1 MDRIRLIAS
10 DMDATLLDGH
20 SQLPPDFLHLVQEL
34 AGQDILFAAASGRPL
49 YKLEEMFA
57 PVLEQTLLVADNG
70 GAVRWRGKDLF
81 VSRMEPEVWH
91 RLTACA
97 EENGDSF
104 VVCGLENAYLR
115 PCDRC
120 YDAVYRNFYNRIA
133 YVSDLYTID
142 AAVDKFTI
150 YLPQDNAQEVYEKVY
165 GPRFGQELAVAVS
178 GKCWI
183 DVTNP
188 GVTKGK
194 AVERLSRLL
203 DIPSGAM
210 MAFGDTYNDIEML
223 EAVGYGFLMENGS
236 PELRSRVPY
245 LAPPTRNT
253 GWPGCCSRYCGKRAA
268 SARRILQKHTDP
280 IGELLHGKSVRRL
293 LFCAAYRPR
302 AVHTLVPECATQKW
316 CWGGRAICL

>member
-1 MDRIRLIAS
+1 MVKLIAS
-10 DMDATLLDGH
+10 DLDGTLLQNGAHDVNPIVFDQIRTLKEHG
-20 SQLPPDFLHLVQEL
+20 
-34 AGQDILFAAASGRPL
+34 IMFAAASGRPL

-57 PVLEQTLLVADNG
+57 PVLEQTILVADNG

-81 VSRMEPEVWH
+81 VSRMEPEIWH

-142 AAVDKFTI
+142 AAVDKFAI

-210 MAFGDTYNDIEML
+210 MAFGDTYNDID
-223 EAVGYGFLMENGS
+223 
-236 PELRSRVPY
+236 
-245 LAPPTRNT
+245 T
-253 GWPGCCSRYCGKRAA
+253 K
-268 SARRILQKHTDP
+268 
-280 IGELLHGKSVRRL
+280 
-293 LFCAAYRPR
+293 
-302 AVHTLVPECATQKW
+302 
-316 CWGGRAICL
+316 

>member
-203 DIPSGAM
+203 DIRCHDGLWRHLQRHRDA
-210 MAFGDTYNDIEML
+210 G
-223 EAVGYGFLMENGS
+223 GRG
-236 PELRSRVPY
+236 LRLPD
-245 LAPPTRNT
+245 
-253 GWPGCCSRYCGKRAA
+253 GKRQPGAA
-268 SARRILQKHTDP
+268 QPGAVSGPAQ
-280 IGELLHGKSVRRL
+280 HGIRGGPGAAAGIAAKGLRLPGGFYKS
-293 LFCAAYRPR
+293 
-302 AVHTLVPECATQKW
+302 TLTP
-316 CWGGRAICL
+316 

>member
-1 MDRIRLIAS
+1 MSPISDTTIMAS
-10 DMDATLLDGH
+10 AGAQCHHVDHVST
-20 SQLPPDFLHLVQEL
+20 QLPYALTV
-34 AGQDILFAAASGRPL
+34 GGCCVAA
-49 YKLEEMFA
+49 YLEEA
-57 PVLEQTLLVADNG
+57 RRAGATSACCTLTSAARDAQNARELGAALASLGLEPMVIPGAVEGSLTFLGVAQDFVGRRILVADNG

-97 EENGDSF
+97 EENGDYF

-133 YVSDLYTID
+133 YVSDLYTIN

-245 LAPPTRNT
+245 LAPPNT
-253 GWPGCCSRYCGKRAA
+253 EYGVARVLQQVLRQKGCVCPADFTKA
-268 SARRILQKHTDP
+268 H
-280 IGELLHGKSVRRL
+280 
-293 LFCAAYRPR
+293 
-302 AVHTLVPECATQKW
+302 
-316 CWGGRAICL
+316 

>member
-34 AGQDILFAAASGRPL
+34 AGQEILFAAASGRPL

-178 GKCWI
+178 RQMLDRRDQPRRDQGEGCGASEQAAGHPIRCHDGLWRHLQRHR
-183 DVTNP
+183 DA
-188 GVTKGK
+188 GGRGL
-194 AVERLSRLL
+194 RLP
-203 DIPSGAM
+203 D
-210 MAFGDTYNDIEML
+210 
-223 EAVGYGFLMENGS
+223 
-236 PELRSRVPY
+236 
-245 LAPPTRNT
+245 
-253 GWPGCCSRYCGKRAA
+253 GKRQPGAA
-268 SARRILQKHTDP
+268 QPGAVSGPAQ
-280 IGELLHGKSVRRL
+280 HGIRGGPGAAAGIAAKGLRLPGGFYKS
-293 LFCAAYRPR
+293 
-302 AVHTLVPECATQKW
+302 TLTP
-316 CWGGRAICL
+316 

>member
-20 SQLPPDFLHLVQEL
+20 SQLPQDFLHLVQEL

-104 VVCGLENAYLR
+104 VVCGLESAYLR

-178 GKCWI
+178 RQMLDRRDQPRRDQGEGCGASEQAAGHPIRCHDGLWRHLQRHR
-183 DVTNP
+183 DA
-188 GVTKGK
+188 GGRGL
-194 AVERLSRLL
+194 RLP
-203 DIPSGAM
+203 D
-210 MAFGDTYNDIEML
+210 
-223 EAVGYGFLMENGS
+223 
-236 PELRSRVPY
+236 
-245 LAPPTRNT
+245 
-253 GWPGCCSRYCGKRAA
+253 GKRQPGAA
-268 SARRILQKHTDP
+268 QPGAVSGPAQ
-280 IGELLHGKSVRRL
+280 HGIRGGPGAAAGIAAKGLRLPGGFYKS
-293 LFCAAYRPR
+293 
-302 AVHTLVPECATQKW
+302 TLTP
-316 CWGGRAICL
+316 

>member
-194 AVERLSRLL
+194 ACGASEQAAGHPIRCHDGLWRHLQRHRDAGGRGLRLP
-203 DIPSGAM
+203 D
-210 MAFGDTYNDIEML
+210 
-223 EAVGYGFLMENGS
+223 
-236 PELRSRVPY
+236 
-245 LAPPTRNT
+245 
-253 GWPGCCSRYCGKRAA
+253 GKRQPGAA
-268 SARRILQKHTDP
+268 QPGAVSGPAQ
-280 IGELLHGKSVRRL
+280 HGIRGGPGAAAGIAAKGLRLPGGFYKS
-293 LFCAAYRPR
+293 
-302 AVHTLVPECATQKW
+302 TLTP
-316 CWGGRAICL
+316 

>member
-210 MAFGDTYNDIEML
+210 MAFGDTYNASSRAGGRGL
-223 EAVGYGFLMENGS
+223 RLRWKTA
-236 PELRSRVPY
+236 PELRSRVPVSGP
-245 LAPPTRNT
+245 AQHGIR
-253 GWPGCCSRYCGKRAA
+253 GGPGAA
-268 SARRILQKHTDP
+268 AGIAAKGLRLP
-280 IGELLHGKSVRRL
+280 GGFYKS
-293 LFCAAYRPR
+293 
-302 AVHTLVPECATQKW
+302 TLTP
-316 CWGGRAICL
+316 

>member
-1 MDRIRLIAS
+1 MDRIHLIAS

-183 DVTNP
+183 LQRHRDA
-188 GVTKGK
+188 GGRGL
-194 AVERLSRLL
+194 RLP
-203 DIPSGAM
+203 D
-210 MAFGDTYNDIEML
+210 
-223 EAVGYGFLMENGS
+223 
-236 PELRSRVPY
+236 
-245 LAPPTRNT
+245 
-253 GWPGCCSRYCGKRAA
+253 GKRQPGAA
-268 SARRILQKHTDP
+268 QPGAVSGPAQ
-280 IGELLHGKSVRRL
+280 HGIRGGPGAAAGIAAKGLRLPGGFYKS
-293 LFCAAYRPR
+293 
-302 AVHTLVPECATQKW
+302 TLTP
-316 CWGGRAICL
+316 

>member
-120 YDAVYRNFYNRIA
+120 HDGLWRHLQRHRDAGGRGLRLP
-133 YVSDLYTID
+133 DGKRQPG
-142 AAVDKFTI
+142 AAQ
-150 YLPQDNAQEVYEKVY
+150 P
-165 GPRFGQELAVAVS
+165 GAVS
-178 GKCWI
+178 GPAQHGI
-183 DVTNP
+183 RGGP
-188 GVTKGK
+188 GAAAGVAAKGL
-194 AVERLSRLL
+194 RL
-203 DIPSGAM
+203 PG
-210 MAFGDTYNDIEML
+210 
-223 EAVGYGFLMENGS
+223 GF
-236 PELRSRVPY
+236 Y
-245 LAPPTRNT
+245 
-253 GWPGCCSRYCGKRAA
+253 
-268 SARRILQKHTDP
+268 
-280 IGELLHGKSVRRL
+280 KS
-293 LFCAAYRPR
+293 
-302 AVHTLVPECATQKW
+302 TLTP
-316 CWGGRAICL
+316 

>member
-165 GPRFGQELAVAVS
+165 GPPLRAGTGRGGVRQMLDRRDQPRRDQGEGCGASEQAAGHPIRCHDGLWRHLQRHRDAGGRGLRLPDGKRQPGAAQPGAVS
-178 GKCWI
+178 GPAQHGI
-183 DVTNP
+183 RGGP
-188 GVTKGK
+188 GAAAGVAAKGL
-194 AVERLSRLL
+194 RL
-203 DIPSGAM
+203 PG
-210 MAFGDTYNDIEML
+210 
-223 EAVGYGFLMENGS
+223 GF
-236 PELRSRVPY
+236 Y
-245 LAPPTRNT
+245 
-253 GWPGCCSRYCGKRAA
+253 
-268 SARRILQKHTDP
+268 
-280 IGELLHGKSVRRL
+280 KS
-293 LFCAAYRPR
+293 
-302 AVHTLVPECATQKW
+302 TLTP
-316 CWGGRAICL
+316 

>member
-20 SQLPPDFLHLVQEL
+20 SQLPQDFLHLVQEL

-188 GVTKGK
+188 SEQAAGHPIRCHDGLWRHLQRHRD
-194 AVERLSRLL
+194 AGGRGLRLP
-203 DIPSGAM
+203 D
-210 MAFGDTYNDIEML
+210 
-223 EAVGYGFLMENGS
+223 
-236 PELRSRVPY
+236 
-245 LAPPTRNT
+245 
-253 GWPGCCSRYCGKRAA
+253 GKRQPGAA
-268 SARRILQKHTDP
+268 QPGAVSGPAQ
-280 IGELLHGKSVRRL
+280 HGIRGGPGAAAGIAAKGLRLPGGFYKS
-293 LFCAAYRPR
+293 
-302 AVHTLVPECATQKW
+302 TLTP
-316 CWGGRAICL
+316 

>member
-57 PVLEQTLLVADNG
+57 PVLEQTILVADNG

-194 AVERLSRLL
+194 AVDRLSRLL

-210 MAFGDTYNDIEML
+210 MAFGDGLWRHLQRHRD
-223 EAVGYGFLMENGS
+223 AGGRG
-236 PELRSRVPY
+236 LRLPD
-245 LAPPTRNT
+245 
-253 GWPGCCSRYCGKRAA
+253 GKRQPGAA
-268 SARRILQKHTDP
+268 QPGAVSGPAQ
-280 IGELLHGKSVRRL
+280 HGIRGGPGAAAGIAAKGLRLPGGFYKS
-293 LFCAAYRPR
+293 
-302 AVHTLVPECATQKW
+302 TLTP
-316 CWGGRAICL
+316 

>member
-210 MAFGDTYNDIEML
+210 MAFGGHLQRHRD
-223 EAVGYGFLMENGS
+223 AGGRG
-236 PELRSRVPY
+236 LRLPD
-245 LAPPTRNT
+245 
-253 GWPGCCSRYCGKRAA
+253 GKRQPGAA
-268 SARRILQKHTDP
+268 QPGAVSGPAQ
-280 IGELLHGKSVRRL
+280 HGIRGGPGAAAGVAAKGLRLPGGFYKS
-293 LFCAAYRPR
+293 
-302 AVHTLVPECATQKW
+302 TLTP
-316 CWGGRAICL
+316 

>member
-1 MDRIRLIAS
+1 M
-10 DMDATLLDGH
+10 
-20 SQLPPDFLHLVQEL
+20 
-34 AGQDILFAAASGRPL
+34 
-49 YKLEEMFA
+49 
-57 PVLEQTLLVADNG
+57 
-70 GAVRWRGKDLF
+70 
-81 VSRMEPEVWH
+81 
-91 RLTACA
+91 
-97 EENGDSF
+97 
-104 VVCGLENAYLR
+104 
-115 PCDRC
+115 
-120 YDAVYRNFYNRIA
+120 
-133 YVSDLYTID
+133 SDLYTID

-236 PELRSRVPY
+236 PELRSRVPVSGP
-245 LAPPTRNT
+245 AQHGIR
-253 GWPGCCSRYCGKRAA
+253 GGPGAA
-268 SARRILQKHTDP
+268 AGIAAKGLRLP
-280 IGELLHGKSVRRL
+280 GGFYKS
-293 LFCAAYRPR
+293 
-302 AVHTLVPECATQKW
+302 TLTP
-316 CWGGRAICL
+316 

>member
-115 PCDRC
+115 PCDRAGGVREGLRPPLRAGTGRGGVRQMLDRRDQPRRDQGEGC
-120 YDAVYRNFYNRIA
+120 GA
-133 YVSDLYTID
+133 SEQ
-142 AAVDKFTI
+142 AA
-150 YLPQDNAQEVYEKVY
+150 
-165 GPRFGQELAVAVS
+165 G
-178 GKCWI
+178 
-183 DVTNP
+183 
-188 GVTKGK
+188 
-194 AVERLSRLL
+194 
-203 DIPSGAM
+203 
-210 MAFGDTYNDIEML
+210 
-223 EAVGYGFLMENGS
+223 
-236 PELRSRVPY
+236 
-245 LAPPTRNT
+245 
-253 GWPGCCSRYCGKRAA
+253 
-268 SARRILQKHTDP
+268 HP
-280 IGELLHGKSVRRL
+280 IRCHDGL
-293 LFCAAYRPR
+293 
-302 AVHTLVPECATQKW
+302 W
-316 CWGGRAICL
+316 

>member
-34 AGQDILFAAASGRPL
+34 AGQEILFAAASGRPL

-194 AVERLSRLL
+194 AVERLSRLM

-245 LAPPTRNT
+245 LAPPNT

-302 AVHTLVPECATQKW
+302 ALHTLVPECATQKW

>member
-70 GAVRWRGKDLF
+70 GAARWRGKDLF

-133 YVSDLYTID
+133 YVSRICTPS
-142 AAVDKFTI
+142 TPQWTS
-150 YLPQDNAQEVYEKVY
+150 LPSICRRTMRRRCTRRSTVPASGRNWPWRCPANA
-165 GPRFGQELAVAVS
+165 
-178 GKCWI
+178 
-183 DVTNP
+183 
-188 GVTKGK
+188 
-194 AVERLSRLL
+194 
-203 DIPSGAM
+203 
-210 MAFGDTYNDIEML
+210 
-223 EAVGYGFLMENGS
+223 GS
-236 PELRSRVPY
+236 
-245 LAPPTRNT
+245 T
-253 GWPGCCSRYCGKRAA
+253 
-268 SARRILQKHTDP
+268 
-280 IGELLHGKSVRRL
+280 
-293 LFCAAYRPR
+293 
-302 AVHTLVPECATQKW
+302 
-316 CWGGRAICL
+316 

>member
-1 MDRIRLIAS
+1 M
-10 DMDATLLDGH
+10 
-20 SQLPPDFLHLVQEL
+20 
-34 AGQDILFAAASGRPL
+34 
-49 YKLEEMFA
+49 
-57 PVLEQTLLVADNG
+57 
-70 GAVRWRGKDLF
+70 
-81 VSRMEPEVWH
+81 
-91 RLTACA
+91 
-97 EENGDSF
+97 
-104 VVCGLENAYLR
+104 VCGLENAYLR

-210 MAFGDTYNDIEML
+210 MAFGDTYNRC
-223 EAVGYGFLMENGS
+223 V
-236 PELRSRVPY
+236 
-245 LAPPTRNT
+245 
-253 GWPGCCSRYCGKRAA
+253 
-268 SARRILQKHTDP
+268 
-280 IGELLHGKSVRRL
+280 
-293 LFCAAYRPR
+293 
-302 AVHTLVPECATQKW
+302 
-316 CWGGRAICL
+316 

>member
-203 DIPSGAM
+203 DIPFRCHDGLWRHLQRHRDA
-210 MAFGDTYNDIEML
+210 G
-223 EAVGYGFLMENGS
+223 GRG
-236 PELRSRVPY
+236 LRLPD
-245 LAPPTRNT
+245 
-253 GWPGCCSRYCGKRAA
+253 GKRQPGAAQPGAVSGPAQHGIRGGPGAAA
-268 SARRILQKHTDP
+268 SIAAKGLRLPGGFYKSILTP
-280 IGELLHGKSVRRL
+280 
-293 LFCAAYRPR
+293 
-302 AVHTLVPECATQKW
+302 
-316 CWGGRAICL
+316 

>member
-150 YLPQDNAQEVYEKVY
+150 YLPNDDAQKAFDRTY
-165 GPRFGQELAVAVS
+165 GAFHTGNGGAFSVAVAGRNWV
-178 GKCWI
+178 
-183 DVTNP
+183 DVMNP
-188 GVTKGK
+188 GVHKGAALAK
-194 AVERLSRLL
+194 VGALL
-203 DIPSGAM
+203 GIPADSM
-210 MAFGDTYNDIEML
+210 MAFGDTYNDAEML
-223 EAVGYGFLMENGS
+223 TTAKYGFLMENGS
-236 PELRSRVPY
+236 EPLRAQVPF
-245 LAPPTRNT
+245 LAPSHREY
-253 GWPGCCSRYCGKRAA
+253 GVMQVLKRVL
-268 SARRILQKHTDP
+268 RQN
-280 IGELLHGKSVRRL
+280 GEVS
-293 LFCAAYRPR
+293 
-302 AVHTLVPECATQKW
+302 PEDFVKAH
-316 CWGGRAICL
+316 